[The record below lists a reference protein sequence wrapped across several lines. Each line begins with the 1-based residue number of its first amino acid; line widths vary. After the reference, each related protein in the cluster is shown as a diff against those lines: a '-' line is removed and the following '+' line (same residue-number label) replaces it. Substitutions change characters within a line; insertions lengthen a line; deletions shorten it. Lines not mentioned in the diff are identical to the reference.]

1 MARGHKTGGR
11 TAGTANKVTGEMR
24 ELLQRVASEYAAGQL
39 HLDMAATDPETRL
52 RLFVEVSKL
61 VTPKPPQIAGFDG
74 QERPIFTGIAL
85 DVEERRVFGGITHNV
100 DEQSRPILSI
110 DPLDDGTRGI

>member
-1 MARGHKTGGR
+1 
-11 TAGTANKVTGEMR
+11 MR

-61 VTPKPPQIAGFDG
+61 ITPKPPTIAGFDQ

-85 DVEERRVFGGITHNV
+85 DVEDCSF
-100 DEQSRPILSI
+100 PILSV
-110 DPLDDGTRGI
+110 DPLDDNTQGI